1 MGATIDLW
9 KKQFQTGV
17 KIGLERQKKKKEL
30 KEKKKNE
37 QN

>member
-9 KKQFQTGV
+9 KQQFQEGI
-17 KIGLERQKKKKEL
+17 KIGEERRRKKKEL
-30 KEKKKNE
+30 KEQKKNE